1 MKERPMIT
9 VNVLYPNKDGA
20 KFDMGYYL
28 SSHIPMVKKVL
39 GGALK
44 GCVVE
49 QGLGGGAPGTKA
61 EFSVLCHLRF
71 DSVESFQ
78 TAFGPHAAQI
88 QNDIANY
95 SSVQPIIQVSDVKA
109 G

>member
-1 MKERPMIT
+1 MIT

-20 KFDMGYYL
+20 KFDMNYYL
-28 SSHIPMVKKVL
+28 TSHIPMVKRVL
-39 GGALK
+39 GSALK

-71 DSVESFQ
+71 DSVEAFQ
-78 TAFGPHAAQI
+78 AAFGPHAAEI
-88 QNDIANY
+88 QNDISKY
-95 SSVQPIIQVSDVKA
+95 SSEAPIIQVSDVKL